1 VIGKGGSVPS
11 GVMWWGEVVD
21 HQSSR
26 WTRACGVVAVALCAV
41 ALGGCATRPVTQS
54 NAKYIKY
61 TKPVARTSISRAE
74 IPLPDRA
81 LLQRQ
86 PEPDCGFRGT
96 VSSPEEI
103 LQKLDYEQ
111 QCYRQSE
118 SNVRGRLHALQD
130 AVDDTIRTVEGR

>member
-1 VIGKGGSVPS
+1 
-11 GVMWWGEVVD
+11 M
-21 HQSSR
+21 
-26 WTRACGVVAVALCAV
+26 ALCAV
-41 ALGGCATRPVTQS
+41 TLGGCATGPATQS
-54 NAKYIKY
+54 SAKYVKH
-61 TKPVARTSISRAE
+61 TKPVAKASISRAE

-81 LLQRQ
+81 LLQHQ
-86 PEPDCGFRGT
+86 AEPDCGFRGS
-96 VSSPEEI
+96 VSSPMTAEEI